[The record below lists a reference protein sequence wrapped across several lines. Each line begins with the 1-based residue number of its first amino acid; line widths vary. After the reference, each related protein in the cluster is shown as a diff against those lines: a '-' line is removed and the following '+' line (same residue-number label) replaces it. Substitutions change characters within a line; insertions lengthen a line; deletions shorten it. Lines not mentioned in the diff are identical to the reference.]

1 MQRSFHGNSPARTLP
16 QLPLSQIHLEQFPT
30 YKHVFSEVTIKTNDE
45 DVPFIALFKPNV
57 HVQKQRN
64 QAASKIALIT
74 KGIENM
80 RLAHAHYKMLT
91 LGSIEKLHQA
101 KTVYFAQ
108 LFERMIQRRK

>member
-1 MQRSFHGNSPARTLP
+1 
-16 QLPLSQIHLEQFPT
+16 
-30 YKHVFSEVTIKTNDE
+30 
-45 DVPFIALFKPNV
+45 
-57 HVQKQRN
+57 
-64 QAASKIALIT
+64 
-74 KGIENM
+74 M